1 MSKGRLNSLLAEIDP
16 PMINDGTE
24 KELPPKVI
32 YQVTNQEVKINLLSS
47 NSTLKGGLEM
57 VPGIKQAP
65 DERFPD
71 LAIKVFNENEK
82 EELLR
87 ELLSVAIQSV
97 RSGDLE
103 ALRRVLLAWE
113 YTALWKKEPHMLK
126 ELESGAEDSRNGV
139 DWRDFLASEGL

>member
-1 MSKGRLNSLLAEIDP
+1 MSKGRFKCLLAEFDP
-16 PMINDGTE
+16 PMLNDGTE
-24 KELPPKVI
+24 KKSPPKVP
-32 YQVTNQEVKINLLSS
+32 YQLINPVKISFSPS
-47 NSTLKGGLEM
+47 NSILKGGPEM

-65 DERFPD
+65 DERFSD

-113 YTALWKKEPHMLK
+113 YTALWKKEPHILK
-126 ELESGAEDSRNGV
+126 ELESGAGDSQNGV